1 MSKLKPK
8 SKSTAGLVSQR
19 QLRAS
24 EMIRHALV
32 EVMRENEI
40 RDPALTG
47 VSVTV
52 TEVRL
57 SPDLKHATCFVEPLG
72 AGVATS
78 DTANHIDEIVKALN
92 DHAKFL
98 RGALGRHIDMRFTP
112 DLRFR
117 HDESFAAAER
127 LNRLLDD
134 PRVRADVF
142 IPNPP
147 PLGEPIDREA
157 EEGADPTPGAAQ
169 EPPSSASPPHPPK
182 GGE

>member
-1 MSKLKPK
+1 MSNRKPNK
-8 SKSTAGLVSQR
+8 AAAGTISQR
-19 QLRAS
+19 QLRAG
-24 EMIRHALV
+24 ELIRHALV
-32 EVMRENEI
+32 DVLREEEI
-40 RDPALTG
+40 HDAALEG

-72 AGVATS
+72 AGVEA
-78 DTANHIDEIVKALN
+78 APVAGHIAEIVKALN
-92 DHAKFL
+92 THARFL

-134 PRVRADVF
+134 PRVRADVYV
-142 IPNPP
+142 
-147 PLGEPIDREA
+147 
-157 EEGADPTPGAAQ
+157 
-169 EPPSSASPPHPPK
+169 SPFEDDGDEQP
-182 GGE
+182 